1 MKVKLDIQLFGG
13 RGASSGGGGGTV
25 AQQDMIDRIK
35 NNSARQGVITDL
47 KFTTL
52 KDGTI
57 KFTYTNTM
65 TNTKNNVGR
74 IDKQGNVSYR

>member
-1 MKVKLDIQLFGG
+1 MKWILEIQFFGG

-35 NNSARQGVITDL
+35 KNSERQGVITDL
-47 KFTTL
+47 KFAKQ

-65 TNTKNNVGR
+65 TGKKNNVGR
-74 IDKQGNVSYR
+74 IDKQGKVTYR